1 MVKGYKGFRS
11 HNEWFEF
18 AVPKYGYSLRIAV
31 ALEQCKLAIQYIKF
45 RQKIFFLEFYLANG
59 LLKSLLILTSR
70 DLKVSAWNRLQA
82 DGLD

>member
-1 MVKGYKGFRS
+1 MQAGDSVHKVSAKTF
-11 HNEWFEF
+11 
-18 AVPKYGYSLRIAV
+18 
-31 ALEQCKLAIQYIKF
+31 
-45 RQKIFFLEFYLANG
+45 FFLGLYWANG

>member
-1 MVKGYKGFRS
+1 MQAGDSVHKVSAK
-11 HNEWFEF
+11 
-18 AVPKYGYSLRIAV
+18 
-31 ALEQCKLAIQYIKF
+31 
-45 RQKIFFLEFYLANG
+45 KIFLEFYWANE